1 MNRTMS
7 LVCGSAQKWTAAI
20 TVGALA
26 AASLMGPASAEVGP
40 DDVKIDDGVVAQPI
54 ADQPGD
60 AAAGREWASG
70 RKLGNCLACHAISDL
85 SELPFHGEVGPPLDG
100 VADRWSAE
108 ELRAILVNSKT
119 VFGDQTI
126 MPAFY
131 RTAGLNK
138 VADDFAGKTI
148 LSAQQIEDI
157 IAYLLT
163 LKE

>member
-1 MNRTMS
+1 MNRTLS
-7 LVCGSAQKWTAAI
+7 LASGSAPKWAAVITA
-20 TVGALA
+20 GALA
-26 AASLMGPASAEVGP
+26 AASLLGPASAEVGP
-40 DDVKIDDGVVAQPI
+40 DDVTIVEGVVAQPI

-60 AAAGREWASG
+60 PAAGREWAAG
-70 RKLGNCLACHAISDL
+70 RKLGNCLACHTISDL

-108 ELRAILVNSKT
+108 ELRAILVDSKA

-138 VADDFAGKTI
+138 VAEDFAGKTI
-148 LSAQQIEDI
+148 LTAQQVEDI
-157 IAYLLT
+157 IAYLMT